1 MKIRYYKMSLLCPKV
16 LYWTETLANA
26 RGIDPLKY
34 TNGLLTHKM
43 SVAPFNQDIITLAA
57 NATLN
62 YLTKK
67 ISGKNN

>member
-1 MKIRYYKMSLLCPKV
+1 MKIGIHKMSFYVPKFY
-16 LYWTETLANA
+16 LDINTLANA

-62 YLTKK
+62 
-67 ISGKNN
+67 